1 MPKLSPEQR
10 QHLLDQYT
18 AEIDALNKSLPST
31 MTFYDLEKT
40 VEQIGKRILNNTLE
54 ILASNPEARISPPM
68 PALPQTSSKKRRDL
82 R

>member
-1 MPKLSPEQR
+1 MPRLSPAQR

-18 AEIDALNKSLPST
+18 AEIDALDQSLPNT

-40 VEQIGKRILNNTLE
+40 VEQTGKRILNNTLE
-54 ILASNPEARISPPM
+54 ILASHPEARISPPM
-68 PALPQTSSKKRRDL
+68 PALSQISSKKRRNP